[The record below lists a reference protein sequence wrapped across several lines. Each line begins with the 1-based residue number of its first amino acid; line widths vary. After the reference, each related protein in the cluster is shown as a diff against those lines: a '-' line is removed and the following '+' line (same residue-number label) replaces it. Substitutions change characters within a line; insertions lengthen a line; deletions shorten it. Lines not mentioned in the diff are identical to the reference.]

1 MTEERI
7 VKCKANSILK
17 KYEKVG
23 ANAYLTGVPI
33 VLSDLIE
40 FGDIFLIN
48 KFRERPD
55 SIFQCTL
62 IKSDSRSTE
71 QFFEELEKLIH
82 VMEYDSLGNHKSIIS
97 ISSPMLEVMELYVKL
112 KALK

>member
-23 ANAYLTGVPI
+23 AVNFFMGVPI
-33 VLSDLIE
+33 VVSDLIE
-40 FGDIFLIN
+40 FKDIFLIN
-48 KFRERPD
+48 KFRQRSN

-71 QFFEELEKLIH
+71 GFFEELAKLIH

-97 ISSPMLEVMELYVKL
+97 ISSFRLKAMELYVKQ
-112 KALK
+112 KI

>member
-23 ANAYLTGVPI
+23 AVTFFMGVPI
-33 VLSDLIE
+33 VVSDLIE
-40 FGDIFLIN
+40 FKDIFLIN
-48 KFRERPD
+48 KFRLRPN

-62 IKSDSRSTE
+62 IKSDSKTV
-71 QFFEELEKLIH
+71 EELIEHLKELINN
-82 VMEYDSLGNHKSIIS
+82 MELGSLAKYKSIIS
-97 ISSPMLEVMELYVKL
+97 LNPSTLNFLDNHFKL
-112 KALK
+112 IQI